1 MTTRCTPI
9 GRQLAVFACVNCT
22 AAALVAGLTLPAS
35 ALAVGATPGV
45 ALGGDG
51 AAWQGHT
58 ERFVAMPAPAGT
70 RVIELRRTGGA
81 TVRSQA
87 IAGRFGIPL
96 VAYDSSVEEVPATS
110 PNLVIEERTNP
121 GALARRTSF
130 VVLSTRDLH
139 VVRRFALGGAYAFD
153 ALSPDGSTLY
163 LTRHASRAHIT
174 RYTVRAYD
182 IPSGRL
188 LPGVIADKTEHE
200 WRMDGMPVTRL
211 QTTNG
216 RWAYTL
222 YQGGEDG
229 AFIHAL
235 DTRARTARC
244 IDIPGMGDRAVMA
257 MRLRLADGGRRLV
270 VVAGAK
276 TVAAVDTHTLA
287 LVPAGERPAP
297 AQAPASA
304 SGSSTDVWAIGVVAV
319 LLAAAGLVG
328 VRRRMPHNPAHGGR
342 S

>member
-1 MTTRCTPI
+1 MTTRRAPI
-9 GRQLAVFACVNCT
+9 GRQLAVFACVICT
-22 AAALVAGLTLPAS
+22 AAALPGGLSLPAT

-51 AAWQGHT
+51 AGWQGHT
-58 ERFVAMPAPAGT
+58 QRFVAVPAPVGT
-70 RVIELRRTGGA
+70 RVTELRRAGGA
-81 TVRSQA
+81 GLRSRT

-96 VAYDSSVEEVPATS
+96 VAYDSSAEEVPATS
-110 PNLVIEERTNP
+110 PNIVLEERTNP
-121 GALARRTSF
+121 GRLARRTSF

-139 VVRRFALGGAYAFD
+139 VVRRFTLAGAYAFD
-153 ALSPDGSTLY
+153 ALSPDGATLY

-188 LPGVIADKTEHE
+188 FSGVIADRTEHE

-211 QTTNG
+211 QTAAG
-216 RWAYTL
+216 GWAYTL

-229 AFIHAL
+229 AFVHAL
-235 DTRARTARC
+235 DTDARTARC
-244 IDIPGMGDRAVMA
+244 IDIPGMRNRAVMA

-270 VVAGAK
+270 IVSGGKPVA
-276 TVAAVDTHTLA
+276 TIDTHTLA
-287 LVPAGERPAP
+287 LVSARGQPRPAP
-297 AQAPASA
+297 SSS
-304 SGSSTDVWAIGVVAV
+304 SGSSTDVWAIAVVAV
-319 LLAAAGLVG
+319 LLAAAGMVG